1 MGASFDVKGID
12 DLSLKIKRLANE
24 YPEDTKREF
33 KRVAYKLKNSCLKRI
48 NERTDEITG
57 KLAKKGVDVSP
68 VKGRGANLLV
78 DIYGNQPHFHLIEN
92 GHEIIDPKT
101 GENKGFVPGF
111 NCMADT
117 ITEYREKYPA
127 EMEILVERM
136 IRKKGL

>member
-12 DLSLKIKRLANE
+12 DLSLKIKRLAND

-111 NCMADT
+111 NCMSDT
-117 ITEYREKYPA
+117 ITEYREKYPE
-127 EMEILVERM
+127 EMQILVNRM
-136 IRKKGL
+136 IKKKGL